1 MQKAGTQA
9 SAETI
14 KTLTGS
20 HNIDSAHGGLGVV
33 VPACGGGYSKEM
45 RMVLGDTQKLNMYWQ
60 LVINDLNDEN
70 RKYVYHGGA
79 FVDIVYKDR
88 VIDTFSVWDFD
99 KGRRTVD
106 SVEQLLL
113 LIERRI
119 NATDK

>member
-1 MQKAGTQA
+1 MSPSNGKSLSTA
-9 SAETI
+9 S
-14 KTLTGS
+14 KC
-20 HNIDSAHGGLGVV
+20 DPVHGGLGVA
-33 VPACGGGYSKEM
+33 VPACGGGYSKEVH
-45 RMVLGDTQKLNMYWQ
+45 MVLGDTQKLNMYWQ
-60 LVINDLNDEN
+60 LVINDLDDEN

-79 FVDIVYKDR
+79 FVDIVYKDK

-119 NATDK
+119 NAIDK